1 MMLAGERD
9 MGITLG
15 LGAALFWGLG
25 DFAITTLARYVGTA
39 RCLLYI
45 QLFSLLSWIILLA
58 VFPHEAT
65 GGWNPWLLAALAGV
79 FHVAGLST
87 TYRAFEIGTL
97 SFVSPI
103 ASSFAIVTTLM
114 FVISGDAPPT
124 IALIGICLLV
134 GGIVVATRATPS
146 DGPVTLKGVPE
157 AIASALAFGIMFWL
171 IYAYV
176 NGPLGDVYPLILLK
190 IMSSSFATIYVAR
203 SPKVE
208 PTGLP
213 PISRLI
219 FIAFLAALCDTLAWV
234 SYLFGSRDSHGAVG
248 TALASLFSVVTIVLA
263 GIFLKE
269 RLNRYQWVGV
279 AIVLGGILLVSLPQA
294 PEEAPAPLEE
304 ASLST

>member
-1 MMLAGERD
+1 
-9 MGITLG
+9 MGIVFG

-45 QLFSLLSWIILLA
+45 QLFSLLSWIVLLA

-79 FHVAGLST
+79 FHVAGLAT

-114 FVISGDAPPT
+114 FVIAGDGPPML
-124 IALIGICLLV
+124 ALLGICLLV
-134 GGIVVATRATPS
+134 SGIIVATRATPS
-146 DGPVTLKGVPE
+146 DGPVTLRGVPE
-157 AIASALAFGIMFWL
+157 AIASAIAFGVMFWL

-176 NGPLGDVYPLILLK
+176 KGPLGDVYPLILLK
-190 IMSSSFATIYVAR
+190 VMSSSFAMIYVAR
-203 SPKVE
+203 SPRIEVAE
-208 PTGLP
+208 TP
-213 PISRLI
+213 PVKRLVV
-219 FIAFLAALCDTLAWV
+219 IAFVAAMCDTLAWV
-234 SYLFGSRDSHGAVG
+234 SYLFGSRESHGAVG
-248 TALASLFSVVTIVLA
+248 TALASLFSVVTIILA

-269 RLNRYQWVGV
+269 RLNRFQWVGV

-294 PEEAPAPLEE
+294 PAEPVEPPDTAQTSNVSPP
-304 ASLST
+304 T